1 MIKLDSKM
9 KLISPNGQF
18 GEHFLR
24 PKTSCLGTFEKSNV
38 KFFDIA
44 NY

>member
-18 GEHFLR
+18 GEHFFGDL
-24 PKTSCLGTFEKSNV
+24 KQAVFGTFEKR
-38 KFFDIA
+38 A
-44 NY
+44 M